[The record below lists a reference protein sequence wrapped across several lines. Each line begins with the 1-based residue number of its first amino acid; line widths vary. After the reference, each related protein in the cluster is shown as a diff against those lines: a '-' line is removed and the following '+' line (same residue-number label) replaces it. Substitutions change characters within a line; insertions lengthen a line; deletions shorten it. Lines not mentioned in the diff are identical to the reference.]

1 MRGARGAPDGG
12 REEEEA
18 GGGVFVKPGWRVWG

>member
-1 MRGARGAPDGG
+1 MKVIHRK

-18 GGGVFVKPGWRVWG
+18 GGGNEIRRVDQRR